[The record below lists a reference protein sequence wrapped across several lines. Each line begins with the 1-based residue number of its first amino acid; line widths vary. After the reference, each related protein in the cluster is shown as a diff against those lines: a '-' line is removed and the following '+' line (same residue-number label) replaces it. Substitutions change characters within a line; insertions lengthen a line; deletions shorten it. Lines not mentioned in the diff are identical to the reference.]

1 MVECHVAIN
10 LDSMSVFA
18 GNHCMYPQTSEQSWK
33 KSLYLLPSHGELCV
47 ELSEVVPGRCDMAVV
62 LLQTDLLEAPIVT
75 GVLSL
80 VGFSQVV
87 SEIHL

>member
-1 MVECHVAIN
+1 
-10 LDSMSVFA
+10 
-18 GNHCMYPQTSEQSWK
+18 MYLS
-33 KSLYLLPSHGELCV
+33 PSHGELCV

-62 LLQTDLLEAPIVT
+62 LLLLQTDLLEAPIVT

-87 SEIHL
+87 FEIHLCICIFLF